1 MDQKWLI
8 GKDMHARAFT
18 ESEKTA
24 NIPAIA
30 FPGCITVL
38 KTGLGQVRLVNRII
52 IMENLKYAEEN

>member
-1 MDQKWLI
+1 MQV
-8 GKDMHARAFT
+8 RAFT